1 MTAVQT
7 AILMAITVLIDLLLL
22 ACHIPFWLA
31 ALVTLGIFLGA
42 EIFLGAGTY
51 YYHAQGGHEDD
62 DA

>member
-1 MTAVQT
+1 
-7 AILMAITVLIDLLLL
+7 MAITVLIDLLLL

>member
-42 EIFLGAGTY
+42 GTY